1 MIRNIVFT
9 SYMIFVLYV
18 NKTYC
23 IISQNI
29 ASLTKCSN
37 LYLYFLNLY
46 KEPNVFIHFLMD

>member
-18 NKTYC
+18 NKTYY